1 MIFRW
6 IRIHLAQTITWASG
20 GIVVALIATLAV
32 VSGGYTA
39 QRMDLGDAAVWV
51 ANESRQIVG
60 RANTALRQLNTVVTS
75 GGTSLDVVQSGSNVL
90 VIDRTS
96 GSLDIIDPAT
106 AAVTSS
112 VPLPPV
118 APAVH
123 LTASNAVI
131 TSDGDV
137 WSVPVEALDGFNSA
151 APPMLSLGT
160 GAVTS
165 VDASGVLFSFTPST
179 GNLSR
184 ADTAHADTVSAMET
198 IDAGASNDTYELTS
212 VAGNWA
218 LLNTSTQ
225 QLFMSGIQVDLAKL
239 LADGTSARLQSP
251 SVSGDRVLIAHRGGL
266 IAIGLD
272 GGDPRSIVTARDALP
287 AAPVVT
293 ADCAFAAWT
302 DGAIWRSC
310 ENSRET
316 GGALDENDAEHTEG
330 TLSALDSLG
339 GDARLEFQQNG
350 SGLLLNDARGGAAWA
365 VQADNQLID
374 NWAEL
379 IDNVTDQEELET
391 NRDDTPPELEK
402 VQVPPVAV
410 DDAFGARPGRASVLP
425 VLQNDYD
432 ANGDALVV
440 SAVTGFPEDAGRLD
454 LISNG
459 QQVQVTLAAEASGV
473 LTFSYEINDGRDGVA
488 RANVTITVRGPE
500 ENSPPVQTRATSA
513 AVEAGGRVTTR
524 TLGDWV
530 DPDGDSFYLSEASVS
545 DPDGIS
551 FTPEGNVTF
560 TDAGTGP
567 EAKSIG
573 LSVSDGRA
581 TGTGSIAVT
590 VKPDGIVPIVTDT
603 FVVLASVG
611 TEVSISPL
619 EHARGGSAP
628 LRLGSVPSKPNAT
641 LTADFDGGTFRFV
654 SAQPGTHYVDYAVT
668 DGTTTANGQVR
679 IDVSPT
685 DDSNVKPV
693 TVPHTAFA
701 RTQRSTLVNVL
712 AGDFDPAGGVLLV
725 TGTSNVPADSGIRVE
740 ILEQRTLRVTLTK
753 PVDGGSAVF
762 NYTVSN
768 GLSEATGSVTVMQI
782 PEPLHA
788 QAPIAKPDT
797 ISVRVGQVIDI
808 PVLDNDEHPDGDLL
822 TLNSTLTT
830 QLPAES
836 GLLFTSGNVLR
847 YLAPNKP
854 GNFTAV
860 YQVDA
865 PDGQF
870 ATGEVTI
877 SVRESDPASNHAPVP
892 KTVTARVLAGERV
905 IIPIPLTGIDAD
917 GDSVQLLGQE
927 TNPQKGAVTNV
938 GTSSIE
944 YLSGDYSAGTDTFT
958 YTVIDSL
965 GARATGTIRIG
976 IGQRLDGARNPI
988 AVEDEV
994 TARPGSTV
1002 SVRVL
1007 DNDSDPD
1014 GGTVAITS
1022 VIATGNAATAKVK
1035 NDFVVV
1041 AVPESEGRF
1050 GFIYEIQNERGGTSS
1065 NFLTVVVTADAPLSR
1080 PDAKDTVLALSDI
1093 LDRTTIDVDVLA
1105 NVFFADGSER
1115 DLGLSLLPGFADSA
1129 RVTNGKKIE
1138 VTIADNAQIIPFT
1151 VTHPEDPSIVA
1162 NAFIWVPGFNDAL
1175 PQLRKGAPKLSV
1187 QSESALAIDINDFV
1201 VAAGGKTVTLA
1212 DKTTVQATHSNGAN
1226 LVVSDGKLSFTS
1238 EDRFFG
1244 PASISFEVTDGDT
1257 AAVGGPRTATIVLP
1271 ITVTPRTN
1279 QPPTFTGAVIDF
1291 EPGQSKVI
1299 DLVKLTTYRYPDDLG
1314 QLKYTVLDPKPT
1326 GFSWTLDGQKLT
1338 VRASPGTQKGAAAT
1352 LSIGVTDA
1360 LNDGSSGKIDMRVV
1374 ASTRPIAVPASDSA
1388 VVKRGQTTSIDVL
1401 ANDNATNP
1409 FPDVPLRVVSVQGL
1423 DSSALP
1429 EGISVSPSADNS
1441 TLTVRVAADAAA
1453 VDATLQYQVADATS
1467 DPSRFAWGTV
1477 QISVQDKADPVT
1489 GLAVTGFADGTLT
1502 VSFNPGAFNNSP
1514 ITAYEVTQIDAG
1526 SGASISMSECT
1537 ATTCTV
1543 QTRGNGQANGVR
1555 ISVAARNGV
1564 GLSDPTTSR
1573 ATVWSD
1579 VIPAAPT
1586 GLASAPLDKGLRL
1599 SWATVPVG
1607 GGGTEVSSY
1616 VVTVNGVQQSE
1627 VSAAGAACT
1636 ADRCSVEVGSLTNG
1650 AAATFSISARNGA
1663 YPALTTWNS
1672 SSGSGTPFGAPI
1684 AGSVSAS
1691 GSVTDAS
1698 VTVVWSPFDG
1708 NGDAIT
1714 GYVVQRVNSGAIPGG
1729 AQACTVSSP
1738 APGAVSIPA
1747 VGGPVLGQRVVGSNV
1762 TSAVFTGLTESGAE
1776 YNFVV
1781 WGYNRAG
1788 CVAKA
1793 SGAVTV
1799 RPAVGTV
1806 TAQTGA
1812 MEVRGDTIDYHVT
1825 GISSNGAAEFVR
1837 YEIRAGEGSSV
1848 VPFAGTGWPRE
1859 LLTQPWGAAVQFQL
1873 RGCTVWGECGAWSST
1888 FTAPQP
1894 SLSISF
1900 TMSGLVYDETTG
1912 VFSWTG
1918 GPENGNN
1925 PATYTCAVRDDPA
1938 SVVVA
1943 DPATNTCTLLA
1954 PAPAGTVRLN
1964 ITVTV
1969 GANTFI
1975 HSDDL

>member
-6 IRIHLAQTITWASG
+6 IRSHLAQTITWTSG
-20 GIVVALIATLAV
+20 GIVVALIATLAI

-51 ANESRQIVG
+51 GNESRQIVG

-75 GGTSLDVVQSGSNVL
+75 GGSSFDVVQSGSSVL
-90 VIDRTS
+90 VLDRTS

-118 APAVH
+118 APDVH
-123 LTASNAVI
+123 LTPSKAVI

-137 WSVPVEALDGFNSA
+137 WSTPIDELDGFNSA
-151 APPMLSLGT
+151 APPVLSLGT
-160 GAVTS
+160 GALTT
-165 VDASGVLFSFTPST
+165 VDASGILFSFTPST

-184 ADTAHADTVSAMET
+184 VDTAHADTVSGMET
-198 IDAGASNDTYELTS
+198 IDAGASTDAYELTS

-225 QLFMSGIQVDLAKL
+225 QLFLSGIRVDVTGL
-239 LADGTSARLQSP
+239 LTDGPSARLQEP

-266 IAIGLD
+266 ITVGLD
-272 GGDPRSIVTARDALP
+272 GGEPSGIVTGRNGLP

-293 ADCAFAAWT
+293 ADCAFSAWA
-302 DGAIWRSC
+302 DGAVWRSC
-310 ENSRET
+310 TDSNAT
-316 GGALDENDAEHTEG
+316 GGALDQNDAEHTEG
-330 TLSALDSLG
+330 TLSALDSLA

-350 SGLLLNDARGGAAWA
+350 TGLLLNDARGGAAWA

-379 IDNVTDQEELET
+379 IENVLDEQELET
-391 NRDDTPPELEK
+391 NNEDTPPELEK
-402 VQVPPVAV
+402 LQVPPVAI
-410 DDAFGARPGRASVLP
+410 DDAFGARPGRASILP

-432 ANGDALVV
+432 ANGDALVISEV
-440 SAVTGFPEDAGRLD
+440 AGFPEVAGRLD
-454 LISNG
+454 LVSNG
-459 QQVQVTLAAEASGV
+459 QQVQVTLVPEATGV
-473 LTFSYEINDGRDGVA
+473 LTFSYEINDGRGGVA
-488 RANVTITVRGPE
+488 RATVTITVRGPD

-513 AVEAGGRVTTR
+513 TVESGGRVTTR
-524 TLGDWV
+524 ALGDWV
-530 DPDGDSFYLSEASVS
+530 DPDGDSFYLAGASSS

-551 FTPEGNVTF
+551 FTPEGDVTF
-560 TDAGTGP
+560 TDSGSGAAT
-567 EAKSIG
+567 KSIG

-581 TGTGSIAVT
+581 TGTGSITVT
-590 VKPDGIVPIVTDT
+590 VKPGGAVPIVTDT

-611 TEVSISPL
+611 SEVSISPL
-619 EHARGGSAP
+619 EHARGGSGV

-641 LTADFDGGTFRFV
+641 ITADFDGGTFRFV
-654 SAQPGTHYVDYAVT
+654 STEPGTHYVDYAVT

-679 IDVSPT
+679 IDVSPA

-712 AGDFDPAGGVLLV
+712 AGDFDPAGGVLLI
-725 TGTSNVPADSGIRVE
+725 TGASNVPAEHGIRVE
-740 ILEQRTLRVTLTK
+740 ILEQRILRVTLTK
-753 PVDGGSAVF
+753 PLDAGSAAF
-762 NYTVSN
+762 NYSVSN
-768 GLSEATGSVTVMQI
+768 GLSEATGTVTVMQI
-782 PEPLHA
+782 PEPAQA
-788 QAPIAKPDT
+788 QAPIASPDT

-808 PVLDNDEHPDGDLL
+808 PVLDNDQHPDGDAL
-822 TLNSTLTT
+822 TLNSALST
-830 QLPAES
+830 QLPAGS

-847 YLAPNKP
+847 YLAPDKP

-860 YQVDA
+860 YRVDA

-870 ATGEVTI
+870 ATAEVAI

-892 KTVTARVLAGERV
+892 KTVTARVLAGESV
-905 IIPIPLTGIDAD
+905 SIPIPLTGIDPD

-927 TNPQKGAVTNV
+927 TNPQKGAVTSL
-938 GTSSIE
+938 GPSSIE

-965 GARATGTIRIG
+965 GARASGTIRIG
-976 IGQRLDGARNPI
+976 IGQRLDGARNPV

-1002 SVRVL
+1002 SIRVL
-1007 DNDSDPD
+1007 ENDSDPD
-1014 GGTVAITS
+1014 GGVLSITS
-1022 VIATGNAATAKVK
+1022 VIPTTNATAKVT
-1035 NDFVVV
+1035 DDVVV
-1041 AVPESEGRF
+1041 VTVPDSEGRF

-1065 NFLTVVVTADAPLSR
+1065 NFLTVVATADAPLSR
-1080 PDAKDTVLALSDI
+1080 PDARDTVLVLSDI
-1093 LDRTTIDVDVLA
+1093 LGRTTLDVDVLA

-1115 DLGLSLLPGFADSA
+1115 DLGLSLLPGFSDSA

-1138 VTIADNAQIIPFT
+1138 VTIADTAQIIPFA
-1151 VTHPEDPSIVA
+1151 VSHPDDPSIVA

-1187 QSESALAIDINDFV
+1187 QSESALAIDINDYV
-1201 VAAGGKTVTLA
+1201 VAAGGKAVSLA
-1212 DKTTVQATHSNGAN
+1212 DKTTVQATHSNGAK
-1226 LVVSDGKLSFTS
+1226 LVVSNDRLSFTS
-1238 EDRFFG
+1238 EDRYFG

-1271 ITVTPRTN
+1271 ITVTPRKN
-1279 QPPTFTGAVIDF
+1279 QPPTFGGAVIDF

-1299 DLVKLTTYRYPDDLG
+1299 DLVKLTTYRYPDDMG
-1314 QLKYTVLDPKPT
+1314 QLVYTVLEPKPT
-1326 GFSWTLDGQKLT
+1326 GFSWTLDGQTLT
-1338 VRASPGTQKGAAAT
+1338 VKAGAGMQKGAAAT
-1352 LSIGVTDA
+1352 LSIGVADA
-1360 LNDGSSGKIDMRVV
+1360 LNEGDAGAIDMRVV
-1374 ASTRPIAVPASDSA
+1374 ASTRPTAVPAADSA
-1388 VVKRGQTTSIDVL
+1388 VVQRGQTTTIDVL

-1409 FPDVPLRVVSVQGL
+1409 FPEVPLRVVSVQGL
-1423 DSSALP
+1423 DSSTLP
-1429 EGISVSPSADNS
+1429 TGISVSPSADKR
-1441 TLTVRVAADAAA
+1441 TLTVRVAADAVAA
-1453 VDATLQYQVADATS
+1453 DATLQYQVADATN
-1467 DPSRFAWGTV
+1467 DPSRFAWGIV
-1477 QISVQDKADPVT
+1477 HISVQDRPDPVT
-1489 GLAVTGFADGTLT
+1489 GLAVTGFADSSLT
-1502 VSFNPGAFNNSP
+1502 IAFNPGPFNNSA
-1514 ITAYEVTQIDAG
+1514 ITAYEVSLIDAA
-1526 SGASISMSECT
+1526 SGASIGMTQCR

-1543 QTRGNGQANGVR
+1543 PTGGNGQANGVR
-1555 ISVAARNGV
+1555 VAVGARNGI
-1564 GLSDPTTSR
+1564 GLSDPTTSSG
-1573 ATVWSD
+1573 TVWSD
-1579 VIPAAPT
+1579 VVPDAPA
-1586 GLASAPLDKGLRL
+1586 GLASAPLDKGLKL

-1607 GGGTEVSSY
+1607 GGGTAVSSY

-1627 VSAAGAACT
+1627 VSAAGPACT
-1636 ADRCSVEVGSLTNG
+1636 VGRCSVEVGPLTNG

-1663 YPALTTWNS
+1663 YPALTRWNS
-1672 SSGSGTPFGAPI
+1672 SSGTATPYGAPI

-1708 NGDAIT
+1708 NGDPVT
-1714 GYVVQRVNSGAIPGG
+1714 GYVVQRVSSGTIPSG
-1729 AQACTVSSP
+1729 AQACSVSSP
-1738 APGAVSIPA
+1738 APGSVSLPA
-1747 VGGPVLGQRVVGSNV
+1747 EGSTVLGQRVVGAST

-1799 RPAVGTV
+1799 RPAVGTI

-1812 MEVRGDTIDYHVT
+1812 MEARGDAIDYHVT
-1825 GISSNGAAEFVR
+1825 GITRNGAAEFVR
-1837 YEIRAGEGSSV
+1837 YEIRAGEGSGV
-1848 VPFAGTGWPRE
+1848 VAFAGTGWPRE
-1859 LLTQPWGAAVQFQL
+1859 LLSQPWGAATQFQL

-1888 FTAPQP
+1888 FTAPEP
-1894 SLSISF
+1894 SLAISF
-1900 TMSGLVYDETTG
+1900 TMTGLAYDEVTG
-1912 VFSWTG
+1912 VFSWASGPLNG
-1918 GPENGNN
+1918 GN
-1925 PATYTCAVRDDPA
+1925 PATYTCSVRDDAA
-1938 SVVVA
+1938 SVVAA
-1943 DPATNTCTLLA
+1943 DAATNTCTLVT

-1975 HSDDL
+1975 HRDDL